1 MFKNFMK
8 INKLALVFMMAV
20 GSVVSAFAENKI
32 TLGDGG
38 TISLK
43 PGGTKVVAVNF
54 QNDDNFGALQFDMEF
69 NTDKVGIVE
78 GSLVVN
84 DERASRE
91 LFMSTLYHMD
101 NGKWRLSV
109 LTKPSAINFINGHDG
124 VLAYFTIKAAD
135 DFTKDDGARVYFSTS
150 SGGDGDNTFLINTPK
165 FQAIT
170 PLVGSF
176 ALGETAFSIKPGG
189 THRVD
194 VMLNNEVQF
203 NGLQTDIALP
213 EGLTI
218 EKNDRGS
225 YKFEYSDRL
234 SSNFAV
240 SSSLQKDGKVRVLL
254 SSLPVDEIKGSE
266 GTLLSFNVV
275 ADKNFVSDENSVI
288 YFSNTVATA
297 DFGVVEYSLDTE
309 KAVAKVTSLKPA
321 NDAAYARLSEEVAT
335 LQKTLDDAK
344 AKVAEECKDVAENY
358 AETVE
363 AIQKQIDA
371 IKADI
376 DLKNENCDLTAES
389 VLDAEAVKAV
399 KEAVE
404 KYVAD
409 AQAAQA
415 EVVKKAANEAAYKR
429 LSEELAAVQARFDE
443 VKTIIDEQYSNVA
456 GQFVGAEMT
465 IQLEINKVAKDLQT
479 QYENIE
485 LTEESQID
493 VQVLKDTIEQLLN
506 DAKRA
511 SETAG
516 INGLLNG
523 VDGAECTGVYTLS
536 GAKVNSPV
544 KGQTYIVRY
553 SNGKT
558 MKVFIR

>member
-8 INKLALVFMMAV
+8 INKLALVFMMAI

-54 QNDDNFGALQFDMEF
+54 QNDNEFGALQFDMEF
-69 NTDKVGIVE
+69 TSDKVGIVE

-109 LTKPSAINFINGHDG
+109 LSKPSAINFISGHEG

-135 DFTKDDGARVYFSTS
+135 DFTKDDGAKVYFSTS
-150 SGGDGDNTFLINTPK
+150 SGGDGENSFVIKTPP

-176 ALGETAFSIKPGG
+176 SLGETAFSIKPGG
-189 THRVD
+189 THKVD

-218 EKNDRGS
+218 EN
-225 YKFEYSDRL
+225 FEYSDRL
-234 SSNFAV
+234 SNNFMI
-240 SSSLQKDGKVRVLL
+240 SSALQKDGKVRVMLA
-254 SSLPVDEIKGSE
+254 SMPVDEIKGKE
-266 GTLLSFNVV
+266 GTLFSFNVV

-288 YFSNTVATA
+288 SFSNTIATA
-297 DFGVVEYSLDTE
+297 DLGVVEYSLDTE
-309 KAVAKVTSLKPA
+309 NAVAKVTSLKGA
-321 NDAAYARLSEEVAT
+321 NDAAYARLVEEVAT

-358 AETVE
+358 AEAVE

-371 IKADI
+371 IKADL

-389 VLDAEAVKAV
+389 ALDAEAVKAV

-409 AQAAQA
+409 AQAAQSD
-415 EVVKKAANEAAYKR
+415 VVKKAANEAAYKR

-443 VKTIIDEQYSNVA
+443 VKGIIDEKYSNVA
-456 GQFVGAEMT
+456 GQFVGVEMT
-465 IQLEINKVAKDLQT
+465 IQLEINRVSKELKA

-485 LTEESQID
+485 LTEESQLD
-493 VQVLKDTIEQLLN
+493 VQVLKDTIEQLLD
-506 DAKRA
+506 DAKKA

-516 INGLLNG
+516 INGILNG
-523 VDGAECTGVYTLS
+523 ADGAECIGVYTLD
-536 GAKVNSPV
+536 GTEVNAPV
-544 KGQTYIVRY
+544 KGQTYVVRY
-553 SNGKT
+553 ADGKT

>member
-8 INKLALVFMMAV
+8 INKLALVFMMAI

-54 QNDDNFGALQFDMEF
+54 QNDNEFGALQFDMEF
-69 NTDKVGIVE
+69 TSDKVGIVE

-109 LTKPSAINFINGHDG
+109 LSKPSAINFISGHEG

-135 DFTKDDGARVYFSTS
+135 DFTKDDGAKVYFSTS
-150 SGGDGDNTFLINTPK
+150 SGGDGENSFVIKTPP

-176 ALGETAFSIKPGG
+176 SLGETAFSIKPGG
-189 THRVD
+189 THKVD

-218 EKNDRGS
+218 ENDKGT
-225 YKFEYSDRL
+225 YIFEYSDRL
-234 SSNFAV
+234 SNNFMI
-240 SSSLQKDGKVRVLL
+240 SSALQKDGKVRVMLA
-254 SSLPVDEIKGSE
+254 SMPVDEIKGKE
-266 GTLLSFNVV
+266 GTLFSFNVV

-288 YFSNTVATA
+288 SFSNTIATA
-297 DFGVVEYSLDTE
+297 DLGVVEYSLDTE
-309 KAVAKVTSLKPA
+309 NAVAKVTSLKGA
-321 NDAAYARLSEEVAT
+321 NDAAYARLVEEVAT

-358 AETVE
+358 AEAVE

-371 IKADI
+371 IKADL

-389 VLDAEAVKAV
+389 ALDAEAVKAV

-409 AQAAQA
+409 AQAAQSD
-415 EVVKKAANEAAYKR
+415 VVKKAANEAAYKR

-443 VKTIIDEQYSNVA
+443 VKGIIDEKYSNVA
-456 GQFVGAEMT
+456 GQFVGVEMT
-465 IQLEINKVAKDLQT
+465 IQLEINRVSKELKA

-485 LTEESQID
+485 LTEESQLD
-493 VQVLKDTIEQLLN
+493 VQVLKDTIEQLLD
-506 DAKRA
+506 DAKKA

-516 INGLLNG
+516 INGILNG
-523 VDGAECTGVYTLS
+523 ADGAECIGVYTLD
-536 GAKVNSPV
+536 GTEVNAPV
-544 KGQTYIVRY
+544 KGQTYVVRY
-553 SNGKT
+553 ADGKT

>member
-8 INKLALVFMMAV
+8 INKLALVFMMAI

-54 QNDDNFGALQFDMEF
+54 QNDNEFGALQFDMEF
-69 NTDKVGIVE
+69 TSDKVGIVE

-91 LFMSTLYHMD
+91 LFMSTLYHME

-109 LTKPSAINFINGHDG
+109 LSRPSAINFISGHEG

-150 SGGDGDNTFLINTPK
+150 SGGDGENSFVINTPK

-176 ALGETAFSIKPGG
+176 SLGETAFSIKPGG
-189 THRVD
+189 THKVD

-218 EKNDRGS
+218 ENDKGT
-225 YKFEYSDRL
+225 YIFEYSDRL
-234 SSNFAV
+234 SNNFMI
-240 SSSLQKDGKVRVLL
+240 SSALQKNGKVRVML
-254 SSLPVDEIKGSE
+254 SSLPVDEIKGKE
-266 GTLLSFNVV
+266 GTLFSFNVV

-288 YFSNTVATA
+288 SFSNTIATA
-297 DFGVVEYSLDTE
+297 DAGVVEYSLETE
-309 KAVAKVTSLKPA
+309 NAVAKVTSLKGA
-321 NDAAYARLSEEVAT
+321 NDAAYARLVEEVAT

-358 AETVE
+358 AEAVE

-371 IKADI
+371 IKADL
-376 DLKNENCDLTAES
+376 DSKNENCDLTAES
-389 VLDAEAVKAV
+389 ALDAEAVKAV

-404 KYVAD
+404 KYVAE

-415 EVVKKAANEAAYKR
+415 DVVKKAANEAAYKR

-443 VKTIIDEQYSNVA
+443 VKGIIDEKYSNVA
-456 GQFVGAEMT
+456 GQFVGVEMT
-465 IQLEINKVAKDLQT
+465 IQLEINRVSKELKA

-485 LTEESQID
+485 LTEESQLD
-493 VQVLKDTIEQLLN
+493 VQVLKDTIEQLLD
-506 DAKRA
+506 DAKKA

-516 INGLLNG
+516 INGILNG
-523 VDGAECTGVYTLS
+523 ADGAECIGVYTLD
-536 GAKVNSPV
+536 GTEVNAPV
-544 KGQTYIVRY
+544 KGQTYVVRY
-553 SNGKT
+553 ADGKT

>member
-8 INKLALVFMMAV
+8 INKLALVFMMAI

-54 QNDDNFGALQFDMEF
+54 QNDNEFGALQFDMEF
-69 NTDKVGIVE
+69 TSDKVGIVE

-91 LFMSTLYHMD
+91 LFMSTLYHME

-109 LTKPSAINFINGHDG
+109 LSRPSAINFISGHEG

-150 SGGDGDNTFLINTPK
+150 SGGDGENSFVINTPK

-176 ALGETAFSIKPGG
+176 SLGETAFSIKPGG
-189 THRVD
+189 THKVD

-218 EKNDRGS
+218 ENDKGT
-225 YKFEYSDRL
+225 YIFEYSDRL
-234 SSNFAV
+234 SNNFMI
-240 SSSLQKDGKVRVLL
+240 SSALQKNGKVRVML
-254 SSLPVDEIKGSE
+254 SSLPVDEIKGKE
-266 GTLLSFNVV
+266 GTLFSFNVV

-288 YFSNTVATA
+288 SFSNTIATA
-297 DFGVVEYSLDTE
+297 DAGVVEYSLETE
-309 KAVAKVTSLKPA
+309 NAVAKVTSLKGA
-321 NDAAYARLSEEVAT
+321 NDAAYARLVEEVAT

-358 AETVE
+358 AEAVE

-371 IKADI
+371 IKADL
-376 DLKNENCDLTAES
+376 DSKNENCDLTAES
-389 VLDAEAVKAV
+389 ALDAEAVKAV

-404 KYVAD
+404 KYVAE

-415 EVVKKAANEAAYKR
+415 DVVKKAANEAAYKR
-429 LSEELAAVQARFDE
+429 LSEELAAVQARFEE
-443 VKTIIDEQYSNVA
+443 VKGIIDEKYSNVA
-456 GQFVGAEMT
+456 GQFVGVEMT
-465 IQLEINKVAKDLQT
+465 IQLEINRVSKELKA

-485 LTEESQID
+485 LTEESQLD
-493 VQVLKDTIEQLLN
+493 VQVLKDTIEQLLD
-506 DAKRA
+506 DAKKA

-516 INGLLNG
+516 INGILNG
-523 VDGAECTGVYTLS
+523 ADGAECIGVYTLD
-536 GAKVNSPV
+536 GTEVNAPV
-544 KGQTYIVRY
+544 KGQTYVVRY
-553 SNGKT
+553 ADGKT

>member
-8 INKLALVFMMAV
+8 INKLALVFMMAI

-54 QNDDNFGALQFDMEF
+54 QNDNEFGALQFDMEF
-69 NTDKVGIVE
+69 TSDKVGIVE

-91 LFMSTLYHMD
+91 LFMSTLYHME

-109 LTKPSAINFINGHDG
+109 LSRPSAINFISGHEG

-150 SGGDGDNTFLINTPK
+150 SGGDGENSFVINTPK

-176 ALGETAFSIKPGG
+176 SLGETAFSIKPGG
-189 THRVD
+189 THKVD
-194 VMLNNEVQF
+194 VMLNNDVQF

-218 EKNDRGS
+218 ENDKGT
-225 YKFEYSDRL
+225 YNFEYSDRL
-234 SSNFAV
+234 SNNFMI
-240 SSSLQKDGKVRVLL
+240 SSALQKDGKVRVML
-254 SSLPVDEIKGSE
+254 SSLPVDEIKGKE
-266 GTLLSFNVV
+266 GTLFSFNVV

-288 YFSNTVATA
+288 SFSNTIATA
-297 DFGVVEYSLDTE
+297 DAGVVEYSLETE
-309 KAVAKVTSLKPA
+309 NAVAKVTSLKGA
-321 NDAAYARLSEEVAT
+321 NDAAYARLVEEVAT

-358 AETVE
+358 AEAVE

-371 IKADI
+371 IKADL
-376 DLKNENCDLTAES
+376 DSKNENCDLTAES
-389 VLDAEAVKAV
+389 ALDAEAVKAV

-415 EVVKKAANEAAYKR
+415 DVVKKAANEAAYKR

-443 VKTIIDEQYSNVA
+443 VKGIIDEKYSNVA
-456 GQFVGAEMT
+456 GQFVGVEMT
-465 IQLEINKVAKDLQT
+465 IQLEINRVSKELKA

-485 LTEESQID
+485 LTEESQLD
-493 VQVLKDTIEQLLN
+493 VQVLKDTIEQLLD
-506 DAKRA
+506 DAKKA

-516 INGLLNG
+516 INGILNG
-523 VDGAECTGVYTLS
+523 ADGAECIGVYTID
-536 GAKVNSPV
+536 GTEVNAPV
-544 KGQTYIVRY
+544 KGQTYVVRY
-553 SNGKT
+553 ADGKT

>member
-8 INKLALVFMMAV
+8 INKLALALIMAA
-20 GSVVSAFAENKI
+20 GSIISAFAGNMI

-54 QNDDNFGALQFDMEF
+54 QNDNEFGALQFDMEF
-69 NTDKVGIVE
+69 TSDKVSIVE

-91 LFMSTLYHMD
+91 LFMSTLYHME

-109 LTKPSAINFINGHDG
+109 LSKPTAINFISGHEG

-135 DFTKDDGARVYFSTS
+135 DFTKDDGAKVYFSTS
-150 SGGDGDNTFLINTPK
+150 SGGDGVSSFVINTPNY
-165 FQAIT
+165 QAIT

-176 ALGETAFSIKPGG
+176 SLGETAFSIKPGG
-189 THRVD
+189 THKVD
-194 VMLNNEVQF
+194 VMLNNDVQF

-218 EKNDRGS
+218 EKNDKGT

-234 SSNFAV
+234 SNNFMI
-240 SSSLQKDGKVRVLL
+240 SSALQKDGKVRVML
-254 SSLPVDEIKGSE
+254 SSLPVDEIKGKE
-266 GTLLSFNVV
+266 GTLFSFNVV

-288 YFSNTVATA
+288 SFSNTIATA
-297 DFGVVEYSLDTE
+297 DLGVVEYSLDTE
-309 KAVAKVTSLKPA
+309 KAVAKVTSLKGD
-321 NDAAYARLSEEVAT
+321 NDAAYVRLVEEVAT

-358 AETVE
+358 VEAVE

-371 IKADI
+371 IKADLN
-376 DLKNENCDLTAES
+376 LKNENCDLTAES

-415 EVVKKAANEAAYKR
+415 DVVKKAANEAAYKR

-443 VKTIIDEQYSNVA
+443 VKGIIDEKYSNVA
-456 GQFVGAEMT
+456 GQFVGVEMT
-465 IQLEINKVAKDLQT
+465 IQLEINRVSKELKA

-485 LTEESQID
+485 LTEESQLD
-493 VQVLKDTIEQLLN
+493 VQVLKDTIEQLLD
-506 DAKRA
+506 DAKKA

-516 INGLLNG
+516 INGILNG
-523 VDGAECTGVYTLS
+523 ADGAECIGVYTLD
-536 GAKVNSPV
+536 GTEVNAPV
-544 KGQTYIVRY
+544 KGQTYVVRY
-553 SNGKT
+553 ADGKT

>member
-8 INKLALVFMMAV
+8 INKLALVFMMAI

-54 QNDDNFGALQFDMEF
+54 QNDNEFGALQFDMEF
-69 NTDKVGIVE
+69 TSDKVGIVE

-91 LFMSTLYHMD
+91 LFMSTLYHME

-109 LTKPSAINFINGHDG
+109 LSRPSAINFISGHEG

-150 SGGDGDNTFLINTPK
+150 SGGDGENSFVINTPK

-176 ALGETAFSIKPGG
+176 SLGETAFSIKPGG
-189 THRVD
+189 THKVD

-218 EKNDRGS
+218 ENDKGT
-225 YKFEYSDRL
+225 YNFEYSDRL
-234 SSNFAV
+234 SNNFMI
-240 SSSLQKDGKVRVLL
+240 SSALQKNGKVRVML
-254 SSLPVDEIKGSE
+254 SSLPVDEIKGKE
-266 GTLLSFNVV
+266 GTLFSFNVV

-288 YFSNTVATA
+288 SFSNTIATA
-297 DFGVVEYSLDTE
+297 DAGVVEYSLETE
-309 KAVAKVTSLKPA
+309 NAVAKVTSLKGA
-321 NDAAYARLSEEVAT
+321 NDAAYARLVEEVAT

-358 AETVE
+358 AEAVE

-371 IKADI
+371 IKADL
-376 DLKNENCDLTAES
+376 DSKNENCDLTAES
-389 VLDAEAVKAV
+389 ALDAEAVKAV

-404 KYVAD
+404 KYVAE

-415 EVVKKAANEAAYKR
+415 DVVKKAANEAAYKR
-429 LSEELAAVQARFDE
+429 LSEELAAVQARFEE
-443 VKTIIDEQYSNVA
+443 VKGIIDEKYSNVA
-456 GQFVGAEMT
+456 GQFVGVEMT
-465 IQLEINKVAKDLQT
+465 IQLEINRVSKELKA

-485 LTEESQID
+485 LTEESQLD
-493 VQVLKDTIEQLLN
+493 VQVLKDTIEQLLD
-506 DAKRA
+506 DAKKA

-516 INGLLNG
+516 INGILNG
-523 VDGAECTGVYTLS
+523 ADGAECIGVYTLD
-536 GAKVNSPV
+536 GTEVNAPV
-544 KGQTYIVRY
+544 KGQTYVVRY
-553 SNGKT
+553 ADGKT